1 MVYSGCLPVPSLLDG
16 VMMALLELE
25 KVLEVGLGKGAAL
38 RLMLSSHRVWAVHV
52 TGKKAPFPPYSRM
65 SCG

>member
-1 MVYSGCLPVPSLLDG
+1 MVYSGSLPVPSLLDG
-16 VMMALLELE
+16 VMMAL
-25 KVLEVGLGKGAAL
+25 LEVGLGKGAAL